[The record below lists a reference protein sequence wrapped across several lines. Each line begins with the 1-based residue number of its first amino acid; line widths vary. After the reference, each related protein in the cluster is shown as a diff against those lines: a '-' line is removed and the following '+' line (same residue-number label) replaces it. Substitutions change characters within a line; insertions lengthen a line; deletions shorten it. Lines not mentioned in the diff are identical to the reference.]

1 MCVFPVSYCFSIL
14 EIFFSPV
21 GVPLINSGKFMQKK
35 TTLGCC
41 PVNFVSANKDK
52 CGETQLSLSVGQ
64 TSGQHSTP
72 REEAG
77 TQIPARCRHSTR

>member
-21 GVPLINSGKFMQKK
+21 GVHAKK